1 MSTRKTICITK
12 NAHLYEDLSEE
23 TNVYIEIEDVGE
35 CSLELWTID
44 EVTTSRAVIK
54 ISKEDFQ
61 KMIDAYQ
68 SDQD

>member
-12 NAHLYEDLSEE
+12 NAHLYEDLTEKS
-23 TNVYIEIEDVGE
+23 NVYIEIEDVGE

-54 ISKEDFQ
+54 INKEDFQ